1 MSGWQHLW
9 VSKVDLVVSPQA
21 TKTAQEEPIPG
32 GGETID
38 AGSDDPFADVFLPP
52 EAFRSAAGSGGG
64 GSAGGGGGGAKPAAT
79 TPTTAFQAQRHVTP
93 SSFCQWHFNDDLISL
108 IFAFLGDGRS
118 YAQAAGLAQ
127 VCKDWHNCVRF
138 HSSFWTALDVDRFAL
153 PRAHVEDSLVESLL
167 RRYRDMVQSVTIRDC
182 LHLTERSVLGVAAHC
197 PNLVSLDVES
207 VGSYLLRDLTAS
219 VVAVVDGCRGLRHLN
234 LSSCPN
240 LSGAA
245 VRHIGGRA
253 LQLQSLRLR
262 HNARLACDDLWAL
275 RRCTELRVLDLGGCG
290 RVRDRTVLA
299 VCGAAGKQLRVLNL
313 SGCPLLTDGAVKAAF
328 ERCGGL
334 EALDVCGLPLLTMYA
349 FLPLVQ
355 GVGGLRGLEGE
366 GGGGGGGGV
375 GGESDQGG
383 GSGGHDEDG
392 GDDADDPRAQQAQDE
407 ESESSGADPRQRRHA
422 SPAATA
428 RQRSASSVKRCCGQ
442 RLRSLRFSV
451 TPRMTYATARN
462 LKALR
467 PDVRVFFLEPR
478 MGALVKGDSTEE
490 RTVTVATAATADP
503 LVLTAAAPPRKRK
516 VTATTAPPAPAA
528 PAASAAAAAA
538 AGKRGDM
545 DADAAAAAG
554 AMLSQGD
561 DGEGE
566 EKLDEAEGEDRQ
578 PSVAFRSEGGRS
590 CAGGGGGAGV
600 DSEPSVPLSRRRSI
614 SSSERAAKL
623 VRLMR

>member
-1 MSGWQHLW
+1 M
-9 VSKVDLVVSPQA
+9 VV
-21 TKTAQEEPIPG
+21 
-32 GGETID
+32 
-38 AGSDDPFADVFLPP
+38 
-52 EAFRSAAGSGGG
+52 
-64 GSAGGGGGGAKPAAT
+64 PAV
-79 TPTTAFQAQRHVTP
+79 FQAQRHRAP

-127 VCKDWHNCVRF
+127 VCKDWRNCVRF

-153 PRAHVEDSLVESLL
+153 PRAHVEDTLVESLL

-253 LQLQSLRLR
+253 RQLQSLRLR

-275 RRCTELRVLDLGGCG
+275 RKCTELRVLDLGGCS

-299 VCGAAGKQLRVLNL
+299 VCAAAGRHLRVLNL
-313 SGCPLLTDGAVKAAF
+313 AGCPLLTDGAVKAAF
-328 ERCGGL
+328 ELCGGL
-334 EALDVCGLPLLTMYA
+334 ESLDVCGLPLLTKYA

-355 GVGGLRGLEGE
+355 RVGGMSGLKFAGGAAAAVGVEARDSV
-366 GGGGGGGGV
+366 GGGGGGGG
-375 GGESDQGG
+375 GG
-383 GSGGHDEDG
+383 GNDNLDG
-392 GDDADDPRAQQAQDE
+392 DVDDVRDDSRAPPQAHGE
-407 ESESSGADPRQRRHA
+407 ESGREDPRQRRHQSSS
-422 SPAATA
+422 SPAAAAAAAAGRQPCA
-428 RQRSASSVKRCCGQ
+428 RDVKRSCG
-442 RLRSLRFSV
+442 RSLRSLRFSV
-451 TPRMTYATARN
+451 TQRMTYATARN

-478 MGALVKGDSTEE
+478 MGALEKKKKKAGEE
-490 RTVTVATAATADP
+490 RTVTVP
-503 LVLTAAAPPRKRK
+503 N
-516 VTATTAPPAPAA
+516 
-528 PAASAAAAAA
+528 AAAAAA
-538 AGKRGDM
+538 A
-545 DADAAAAAG
+545 AAAVTFTATAADDGLPG
-554 AMLSQGD
+554 AAPRKRKVVTTKTAPAPAAAHNREHAGGVPAVVLPPGARNGEAEEKV
-561 DGEGE
+561 GEGE
-566 EKLDEAEGEDRQ
+566 GEGEAGR
-578 PSVAFRSEGGRS
+578 PVLNSISGAVLFRHEGGRGCGAAAS
-590 CAGGGGGAGV
+590 GGGGGGGGGDAASGCGGGG
-600 DSEPSVPLSRRRSI
+600 DANSGISSAPLSHSS